1 MNDDGPSSGRPFR
14 KRDGT
19 PVRDIGAYVGEWLKQ
34 HPNSE
39 VHVGCDSKTRNDT
52 IKFSTVI
59 CMREIGKG
67 VHEIHRN
74 EFERHLGDKMERL
87 WREVSKALKIAEE
100 LKEIASITI
109 HVDLNSDEK
118 AKSHSLYDASIGMI
132 KGMGFKALGKPY
144 AWAATSGANKHC
156 E

>member
-1 MNDDGPSSGRPFR
+1 METDPSRKPFR
-14 KRDGT
+14 KSDGQ
-19 PVRDIGAYVGEWLKQ
+19 PVHNVGDYVREWLRL
-34 HPNSE
+34 HPHSE
-39 VHVGCDSKTRNDT
+39 VHVGCDSKTRSEY

-74 EFERHLGDKMERL
+74 DHEKGVGDKMQRL
-87 WREVSKALKIAEE
+87 WREVSKALAIAEE
-100 LKEIASITI
+100 LRDIASITI

-118 AKSHSLYDASIGMI
+118 AKSHTLYDASIGMI
-132 KGMGFKALGKPY
+132 KGMGFNALGKPY

>member
-1 MNDDGPSSGRPFR
+1 MKDEPSRKPFRRSDGRPVHEV
-14 KRDGT
+14 GT
-19 PVRDIGAYVGEWLKQ
+19 YVREWLKQ
-34 HPNSE
+34 HPHSE
-39 VHVGCDSKTRNDT
+39 VHVGCDSKTRSEF

-74 EFERHLGDKMERL
+74 DYEKGRGDKMDRL
-87 WREVSKALKIAEE
+87 WREVSKALAIAEE

-109 HVDLNSDEK
+109 HVDLNSDQR
-118 AKSHSLYDASIGMI
+118 AKSNRLYDASIGMI
-132 KGMGFKALGKPY
+132 RGMGFHALGKPD
-144 AWAATSGANKHC
+144 AWAASSGANKHC